1 MKTVTRNLLKR
12 NSKKVE
18 LYYAN
23 SIALLLL
30 AYGVLI
36 LSQIFEKQTTI
47 LSWVFLFVVSCF
59 LIDGLK
65 IVVESFS
72 KQPIFDIKTDQKNL
86 AVLIIAHNA
95 EKLIE
100 STVRSVRKTLD
111 RASIYVVD
119 DASIDN
125 TVKIAESAGATV
137 IRVAVNRG
145 KVGAI
150 HYAVSQINKPYFL
163 LLDDD
168 TELNGAKIPTNLL
181 NDYDAV
187 SLKVL
192 PYGDNILDQF
202 QRHEYRKSA
211 EIGRK
216 FNSKS
221 ASVACISGACGLFN
235 REVLI
240 RQTRTH
246 SGHFSGEDLQR
257 TLLIHR
263 DPESKGVVSVDELVM
278 THAPKSLRQL
288 YIQRVFGWWPGLLNN
303 FHHFAQLI
311 FARKTP
317 AKLRFEAAYSMLL
330 ILTDPLRTI
339 TLPVLF
345 AYPEK
350 LLIFYL
356 FYVGLEFI
364 PYMAMRRSESL
375 IVVLLAP
382 AYGIFNLFTRTIGIF
397 VWIYRR
403 IASVKK
409 RGIADP
415 YLSAPLLQQIFASS
429 FGGLSFASLVLLGVY
444 IYAL

>member
-1 MKTVTRNLLKR
+1 MFTKNLLKR
-12 NSKKVE
+12 SSKKIE
-18 LYYAN
+18 IYYAN
-23 SIALLLL
+23 SIALLIL
-30 AYGVLI
+30 AYVVLVS
-36 LSQIFEKQTTI
+36 LQIFERPGTM
-47 LSWVFLFVVSCF
+47 LSWVLTFVVSCF

-72 KQPIFDIKTDQKNL
+72 EKHIFDIKTDQENL
-86 AVLIIAHNA
+86 AVLIVAHNA

-100 STVRSVRKTLD
+100 DTVRSVRKTLD
-111 RASIYVVD
+111 SASIYVVD

-137 IRVAVNRG
+137 IRVVKNRG

-181 NDYDAV
+181 KDYDAV

-278 THAPKSLRQL
+278 THAPRSLRQL
-288 YIQRVFGWWPGLLNN
+288 YKQRVFGWWPGLLNN
-303 FHHFAQLI
+303 LHHFAQLI

-317 AKLRFEAAYSMLL
+317 GKLRFEAVYSMLL
-330 ILTDPLRTI
+330 ILTDPLRII

-364 PYMAMRRSESL
+364 PYMVMKRSENP
-375 IVVLLAP
+375 IVVMLAP
-382 AYGIFNLFTRTIGIF
+382 IYGIFNLFTRTMGIF
-397 VWIYRR
+397 VWIYRWT
-403 IASVKK
+403 ASIKK

-415 YLSAPLLQQIFASS
+415 YLSATLPQQIFASS
-429 FGGLSFASLVLLGVY
+429 LGGLSFASLMLLGIH